1 MEKLL
6 KEIIEGKKAYDI
18 EQKKRYSEQ
27 AYRGKGTK
35 QYIIKRTTTRTKK
48 GVEIMNLE
56 EAKKVLMG
64 LPEYQD
70 LVSKE
75 CEAIDTVIHE
85 LVALQNLLDEK
96 NEELDRLQK
105 ENDLAKKALIANS
118 YEADERN
125 NLLAEVQR
133 LKKEN
138 EKLKE
143 IDLTTV
149 HIKGV
154 CDEKEKW
161 RNKIREKIEK
171 IKNKPNNPNQKVI
184 ATQIDTSLIACLQ
197 DLLREE

>member
-1 MEKLL
+1 ME
-6 KEIIEGKKAYDI
+6 
-18 EQKKRYSEQ
+18 
-27 AYRGKGTK
+27 
-35 QYIIKRTTTRTKK
+35 
-48 GVEIMNLE
+48 LE
-56 EAKKVLMG
+56 EAKNTL
-64 LPEYQD
+64 LEIR
-70 LVSKE
+70 KE
-75 CEAIDTVIHE
+75 LAWVEDVEAIDTVIAE
-85 LVALQNLLDEK
+85 LFAMQNLLDEK

-154 CDEKEKW
+154 CDEKERW
-161 RNKIREKIEK
+161 RNKIREKIELIK
-171 IKNKPNNPNQKVI
+171 ILRQALYNESNVI
-184 ATQIDTSLIACLQ
+184 TILQ
-197 DLLREE
+197 DLLKEE

>member
-1 MEKLL
+1 ME
-6 KEIIEGKKAYDI
+6 
-18 EQKKRYSEQ
+18 
-27 AYRGKGTK
+27 
-35 QYIIKRTTTRTKK
+35 
-48 GVEIMNLE
+48 LE
-56 EAKKVLMG
+56 EAKNTL
-64 LPEYQD
+64 LEIR
-70 LVSKE
+70 KE
-75 CEAIDTVIHE
+75 LAWVEDVEAIDTVIAE
-85 LVALQNLLDEK
+85 LFAMQNLLDEK

-154 CDEKEKW
+154 CDEKERW
-161 RNKIREKIEK
+161 RNKIREKIELIK
-171 IKNKPNNPNQKVI
+171 ILRQALYNESNVI
-184 ATQIDTSLIACLQ
+184 TILQ
-197 DLLREE
+197 DLLKEEWNNV